1 MKKLQLIKEININGE
16 TYYWSVY
23 DGERVTPYAM
33 DIDKAR
39 RDYDEFKP
47 IEPSK
52 IVIEER
58 NV

>member
-1 MKKLQLIKEININGE
+1 MKKLQLIKEINIAGE

-23 DGERVTPYAM
+23 DGERVTQYTTYL
-33 DIDKAR
+33 DKAR

>member
-16 TYYWSVY
+16 VCYWSEY
-23 DGERVTPYAM
+23 DEKRVTQYTT
-33 DIDKAR
+33 DLDKAR

>member
-1 MKKLQLIKEININGE
+1 MKKLQLIKEINIAGE

-23 DGERVTPYAM
+23 DGERVTQYAT
-33 DIDKAR
+33 DLDKAR

-58 NV
+58 DV